1 MIWKLKLA
9 LELARK
15 KGNKNIYVSVKVS
28 IDSPTNVCARGVL
41 SHALKRKHKEYNV
54 ARRRPLQ
61 KQGLLQNAISSL
73 SRVIRIAE

>member
-28 IDSPTNVCARGVL
+28 TDS
-41 SHALKRKHKEYNV
+41 
-54 ARRRPLQ
+54 
-61 KQGLLQNAISSL
+61 AINMS
-73 SRVIRIAE
+73 V

>member
-28 IDSPTNVCARGVL
+28 TV
-41 SHALKRKHKEYNV
+41 
-54 ARRRPLQ
+54 Q
-61 KQGLLQNAISSL
+61 
-73 SRVIRIAE
+73 